1 MLLLSHKG
9 GDELSDNKKELFEN
23 LAIAVTLLGGVT
35 QAINAIARIIKK
47 LTNSPKHRRKRK
59 RK

>member
-1 MLLLSHKG
+1 M
-9 GDELSDNKKELFEN
+9 SDNKKELFEN